1 MHLFDTMRKSRS
13 ILASTLLFIGS
24 LTLSGCVTG
33 TRYNLTKYDE
43 ICYSSSR
50 SKSAYRE
57 CLFDQQ
63 DKTEQEL
70 DDAIT
75 AILNKSATKTAESK

>member
-1 MHLFDTMRKSRS
+1 MRKPKQ
-13 ILASTLLFIGS
+13 ILASTLLFIGLIS
-24 LTLSGCVTG
+24 LSGCVTG

-70 DDAIT
+70 DAAIT
-75 AILNKSATKTAESK
+75 AIMNRSATKMTESK